1 MRAVTNLLGH
11 KPLGMVKRP
20 FTPKLNLARNVFL
33 SVMLCAA
40 CLASFLSPAP
50 AHAYTANKV
59 SFEVRPEG
67 IWRVHV
73 HYTVP
78 SLREFRSASVDFRSR
93 REAEAY
99 YWDLVQGADFHLP
112 GKPDRRFTGPSKP
125 SPW

>member
-1 MRAVTNLLGH
+1 MFARTFACIFAFMLKCALKVTLCSAAGLALLLTAN
-11 KPLGMVKRP
+11 P
-20 FTPKLNLARNVFL
+20 AR
-33 SVMLCAA
+33 
-40 CLASFLSPAP
+40 
-50 AHAYTANKV
+50 AYTANKV

-112 GKPDRRFTGPSKP
+112 GKPERSFSAPSKP